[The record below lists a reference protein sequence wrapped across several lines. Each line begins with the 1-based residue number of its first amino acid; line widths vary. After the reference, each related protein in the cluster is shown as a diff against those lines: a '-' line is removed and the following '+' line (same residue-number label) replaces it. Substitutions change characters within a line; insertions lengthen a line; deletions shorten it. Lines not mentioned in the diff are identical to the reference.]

1 MFHVVGVD
9 GIQRSFTP
17 GSFRSRLEVQP
28 VHKSQGISAATD
40 TPTSSEEPAKH
51 KHILERYTTH
61 TTSNEPSEVL
71 YAHQIMTSPVHAM
84 PATTTIQEV
93 AKVFTEHRYRHIPLV
108 SPEGSLVGL
117 ISDRDILHYRVAT
130 PAREGRSD
138 DEQVSKIMVA
148 RVLIAT
154 PDTPIREIARTMV
167 EERIGSLPI
176 LDFRDNLV
184 GIITRSDILRALI
197 THGPMRLWA

>member
-9 GIQRSFTP
+9 GIQRSYTP
-17 GSFRSRLEVQP
+17 GSFRPRLHVQP
-28 VHKSQGISAATD
+28 VHQSEAVSEPAD
-40 TPTSSEEPAKH
+40 TPTSAEGSTKH
-51 KHILERYTTH
+51 DQLLARYTAH
-61 TTSNEPSEVL
+61 SHSDEPSEVL

-93 AKVFTEHRYRHIPLV
+93 TKIFTERRYRHIPLV
-108 SPEGSLVGL
+108 SADGALVGL
-117 ISDRDILHYRVAT
+117 ISDRDVLRHRVAA
-130 PAREGRSD
+130 PIREGHSD
-138 DEQVSKIMVA
+138 SEKVSKIMVT

-176 LDFRDNLV
+176 LDLKDTLV